1 MAFPEIGLRAV
12 LEITGFRKNFT
23 QYQTMMRDMDKTTK
37 QTAQSISQSG
47 QKVARSATD
56 LSDASAGFQWLQQA
70 GQVDRYI
77 DAVAELNKEWQTLSK
92 NARVNVDMFD
102 RLTGAGVG
110 MGDALRVAAGEIEF
124 SEKSFDKLIEKGVGV
139 EEAFQRASAG
149 AKGLGQSVNILGRSF
164 SIAAVQTGALVAG
177 IRALS
182 TLVSKSI
189 EDYSELAEATRRL
202 RSQTGLLT
210 QEASGWILAMNQ
222 AGVSSATSERAMTG
236 FLSKVAD
243 LRREQVLGEE
253 STSDFSAAMNTLG
266 ISITNN
272 QGNLKTTEQ
281 LIGDVNRAFQGLG
294 PGIVSA
300 QLATDLFGY
309 SGRFLL
315 PVLTDQERSL
325 ADLNQRAQDL
335 GATLT
340 ALDKQEY
347 EDFRKANNDV
357 DLAIQGVKNQIAR
370 EWIPVLTTLKKGL
383 VDVIAVVQR
392 VDSFLR
398 ASQATTDAVISGQI
412 ALADANTF
420 LVEQYRRGLGIES
433 ELARAEEQA
442 AQDRANAAQD
452 LAASIADSE
461 AKIRAEREKTLQ
473 QLDKLKADL
482 SQKLLDID
490 KDAARRWED
499 IFVTRMRDS
508 LDRARAVAW
517 RLDDLRAELNKRM
530 DAIDTDFAKR
540 WDDILVKRQRDASER
555 ALREGWQ
562 LADMAR
568 DVEQRR
574 LDVIRD
580 YAEREQEQRRDIQ
593 KKIRDLEEDARERR
607 EKLERDH
614 QERLTKIQLDYQ
626 DTVQEAARQNDAVAV
641 ARAMRERARELRDE
655 QRRYDND
662 RQELE
667 DSLKKKRDDINEDRR
682 ERENDQERELAR
694 ALARIDENYK
704 RQLASLEEQ
713 KQRERQLREIAY
725 GYELA
730 DFNAAKAEQQQAAKD
745 WYDEQIAEMQL
756 AHDRENILREIQ
768 YAREKEDF
776 DRSRRRQVDDA
787 RYWYAQERDE
797 LAEHID
803 LTGAQLEDA
812 YRDWAEAAADAAGKA
827 AKEIASS
834 VATEISRYQQ
844 YQRESPE
851 IDRYQQYDDR
861 RGTSLTTRR
870 TPPPIIVAERDPM
883 GEWRVPGYP
892 SISMAEGGVIQASSP
907 TTVVMGDA
915 GPETGVFL
923 PGGGQSSMNVNHN
936 FGRLGVDFGGLP
948 GGMNTQQAQA
958 LVYSVITQL
967 AKGIHVPRT

>member
-1 MAFPEIGLRAV
+1 M
-12 LEITGFRKNFT
+12 
-23 QYQTMMRDMDKTTK
+23 
-37 QTAQSISQSG
+37 
-47 QKVARSATD
+47 
-56 LSDASAGFQWLQQA
+56 
-70 GQVDRYI
+70 
-77 DAVAELNKEWQTLSK
+77 
-92 NARVNVDMFD
+92 
-102 RLTGAGVG
+102 
-110 MGDALRVAAGEIEF
+110 
-124 SEKSFDKLIEKGVGV
+124 
-139 EEAFQRASAG
+139 
-149 AKGLGQSVNILGRSF
+149 
-164 SIAAVQTGALVAG
+164 
-177 IRALS
+177 
-182 TLVSKSI
+182 
-189 EDYSELAEATRRL
+189 
-202 RSQTGLLT
+202 
-210 QEASGWILAMNQ
+210 
-222 AGVSSATSERAMTG
+222 
-236 FLSKVAD
+236 
-243 LRREQVLGEE
+243 
-253 STSDFSAAMNTLG
+253 
-266 ISITNN
+266 
-272 QGNLKTTEQ
+272 
-281 LIGDVNRAFQGLG
+281 
-294 PGIVSA
+294 
-300 QLATDLFGY
+300 
-309 SGRFLL
+309 
-315 PVLTDQERSL
+315 
-325 ADLNQRAQDL
+325 
-335 GATLT
+335 
-340 ALDKQEY
+340 
-347 EDFRKANNDV
+347 
-357 DLAIQGVKNQIAR
+357 
-370 EWIPVLTTLKKGL
+370 
-383 VDVIAVVQR
+383 
-392 VDSFLR
+392 
-398 ASQATTDAVISGQI
+398 
-412 ALADANTF
+412 
-420 LVEQYRRGLGIES
+420 
-433 ELARAEEQA
+433 
-442 AQDRANAAQD
+442 
-452 LAASIADSE
+452 
-461 AKIRAEREKTLQ
+461 
-473 QLDKLKADL
+473 
-482 SQKLLDID
+482 
-490 KDAARRWED
+490 
-499 IFVTRMRDS
+499 
-508 LDRARAVAW
+508 AW

-967 AKGIHVPRT
+967 AKGIQVPRT